1 MRYTVIG
8 LGQFGQELCTEL
20 SARNI
25 EVVAVASTDE
35 ELEQIKDLVT
45 YAVVTDYTNPA
56 ALRELELDDQSA
68 VIVAIGDSFE
78 ENLLV
83 VTHLQ
88 KMGVRYIYARV
99 MSPVHEHILS
109 QMNVYALINLS
120 RVASKQLAS
129 QLESPEFL
137 RVSPMDENHSI
148 VEIAVPR
155 IWVGKRLRD
164 VGLRTEHHLNL
175 LTIRREIGRFNNLT
189 IGFCGDLRYGRTVHS
204 LIKALSQYE
213 GIKVVLIAPEQLRL
227 PSYIKEEVCDRY
239 GIDYR
244 EVEELEDVIGEL
256 DVLYMTRVQKERFL
270 DEDEYERVKD
280 CFVLTAEKMKS
291 AKPGMRVLHP
301 LPRVNEIA
309 TDVDADPRAAYFR
322 QVENGKFVR
331 MALILKLLE
340 WSADPSKDRSQ
351 LPDDVIVNRHRCSNR
366 NCISNKE
373 NVATL
378 FRPSAEGDG
387 LRCLYCES
395 KAAN

>member
-1 MRYTVIG
+1 MMRYTVIG

-155 IWVGKRLRD
+155 IWVGKRL
-164 VGLRTEHHLNL
+164 
-175 LTIRREIGRFNNLT
+175 LTIRRGEAQTPQGRREI
-189 IGFCGDLRYGRTVHS
+189 
-204 LIKALSQYE
+204 LS
-213 GIKVVLIAPEQLRL
+213 IPRIP
-227 PSYIKEEVCDRY
+227 
-239 GIDYR
+239 
-244 EVEELEDVIGEL
+244 VIGTPSPDLVFEDHDIL
-256 DVLYMTRVQKERFL
+256 VLFGKETNLIEFAQL
-270 DEDEYERVKD
+270 SK
-280 CFVLTAEKMKS
+280 VL
-291 AKPGMRVLHP
+291 
-301 LPRVNEIA
+301 
-309 TDVDADPRAAYFR
+309 
-322 QVENGKFVR
+322 
-331 MALILKLLE
+331 
-340 WSADPSKDRSQ
+340 
-351 LPDDVIVNRHRCSNR
+351 
-366 NCISNKE
+366 
-373 NVATL
+373 
-378 FRPSAEGDG
+378 
-387 LRCLYCES
+387 
-395 KAAN
+395 

>member
-164 VGLRTEHHLNL
+164 VG
-175 LTIRREIGRFNNLT
+175 
-189 IGFCGDLRYGRTVHS
+189 
-204 LIKALSQYE
+204 
-213 GIKVVLIAPEQLRL
+213 
-227 PSYIKEEVCDRY
+227 
-239 GIDYR
+239 
-244 EVEELEDVIGEL
+244 
-256 DVLYMTRVQKERFL
+256 
-270 DEDEYERVKD
+270 
-280 CFVLTAEKMKS
+280 
-291 AKPGMRVLHP
+291 
-301 LPRVNEIA
+301 
-309 TDVDADPRAAYFR
+309 RAR
-322 QVENGKFVR
+322 NTT
-331 MALILKLLE
+331 
-340 WSADPSKDRSQ
+340 ST
-351 LPDDVIVNRHRCSNR
+351 CS
-366 NCISNKE
+366 
-373 NVATL
+373 
-378 FRPSAEGDG
+378 PSAAGRPR
-387 LRCLYCES
+387 LRRGAGKSCPYRAFPSLAPLHRISFLKTMTFWSCS
-395 KAAN
+395 ARKPI